1 MPFSRPYRPSYSR
14 MLCLLVC
21 LPALAACSSE
31 RLARNVYEGNQHRA
45 AALQS
50 PQERAGALPP
60 RSHSDYERERERL
73 RQPAP

>member
-1 MPFSRPYRPSYSR
+1 MPFSRPDRPSCAR
-14 MLCLLVC
+14 LLRLLAC
-21 LPALAACSSE
+21 LPALAACSTE
-31 RLARNVYEGNQHRA
+31 QLARNVYEGNQNRN

-60 RSHSDYERERERL
+60 RSHSDYERERL

>member
-1 MPFSRPYRPSYSR
+1 MPFSRPYRSR
-14 MLCLLVC
+14 CSRLLSLLVC
-21 LPALAACSSE
+21 LPALAACSAE
-31 RLARNVYEGNQHRA
+31 QWARNVYEGNQQRN

-50 PQERAGALPP
+50 PQEQAGARSP